1 MKKKKLVI
9 RLPVL
14 RGHGVSSEEEAK
26 IKVPH
31 YESAPGATIIFSD
44 DDIMLVS
51 GQLQTLRAPRAASQ
65 TKIFPKHKSRILKD
79 MLPTE

>member
-26 IKVPH
+26 IKAPH
-31 YESAPGATIIFSD
+31 YESAPGATILFSD
-44 DDIMLVS
+44 DDITLVS
-51 GQLQTLRAPRAASQ
+51 GQLQTLRAPERHPR
-65 TKIFPKHKSRILKD
+65 PKSVQNTSHAF
-79 MLPTE
+79 

>member
-26 IKVPH
+26 IKAPH

-44 DDIMLVS
+44 DDITLVS
-51 GQLQTLRAPRAASQ
+51 GQLQTLKAPPSGIPDQNLSKTRVTHFEGYVAN
-65 TKIFPKHKSRILKD
+65 
-79 MLPTE
+79 

>member
-26 IKVPH
+26 IKAPH

-44 DDIMLVS
+44 DDITLVS
-51 GQLQTLRAPRAASQ
+51 GQFQTLRASERNP
-65 TKIFPKHKSRILKD
+65 TPKSVQNTSHAF
-79 MLPTE
+79 